1 MMQPNAVIKVPVA
14 TMGHVYAMRTTMELT
29 AQVNQYFWFF
39 LNSFENIFNWVHS
52 KLEVNATAFNLF
64 SSLIVACEAATNC
77 SGHGICRPDGTCEC
91 DSQFFE
97 ADCTSKL

>member
-1 MMQPNAVIKVPVA
+1 
-14 TMGHVYAMRTTMELT
+14 MGHVYAMRTTMELT

-39 LNSFENIFNWVHS
+39 LNSFENIFYWVHS
-52 KLEVNATAFNLF
+52 KFEVNATAFNLF